1 MTTPT
6 TIHTPYAPITS
17 GTIRSIPENVE
28 ETRTITF
35 IASTEVKDRHGTI
48 LPIEGWELNS
58 FNANPIIGYQHN
70 VYGAS
75 MCSDPDPDDVIGR
88 GHAYIDNEAK
98 QLLVDITF
106 EKAELNPKADKIFRK
121 VLSKTLRAVSVGF
134 MPLEEGNWG
143 ADEQAAGGNDATYY
157 YGKREL
163 LEISVV
169 NIPSNKEALQRQ
181 LRSDTSQALMWIWK
195 TLNGKCRISEIEQ
208 LRVAN
213 ILDLLE
219 GKEIVPEE
227 NNKELLRQKQIEIE
241 TLKRELSYYKTL
253 ANS

>member
-17 GTIRSIPENVE
+17 GTVRAIPENVE

-35 IASTEVKDRHGTI
+35 IASSETKDRHGTI
-48 LPIEGWELNS
+48 LPLEGWELDS

-75 MCSDPDPDDVIGR
+75 MCTDPDPDDVIGK
-88 GHAYIDNEAK
+88 GHAYIDETERL
-98 QLLVDITF
+98 LLVDITF
-106 EKAELNPKADKIFRK
+106 EKAELNLKAEKIFRK
-121 VLSKTLRAVSVGF
+121 VLAGTLNAVSVGF
-134 MPLEEGNWG
+134 LPTEEGNWG
-143 ADEQAAGGNDATYY
+143 ADDQAAGERDATYF

-163 LEISVV
+163 LEVSVV
-169 NIPSNKEALQRQ
+169 NIPSNKEALKRQ
-181 LRSDTSQALMWIWK
+181 LRNNTSQALMYIWK
-195 TLNGKCRISEIEQ
+195 ALGSNYRISEIEQ
-208 LRVAN
+208 LRVTN

-227 NNKELLRQKQIEIE
+227 DTKELLRSKEREVESLQ
-241 TLKRELSYYKTL
+241 RELTYYKTL